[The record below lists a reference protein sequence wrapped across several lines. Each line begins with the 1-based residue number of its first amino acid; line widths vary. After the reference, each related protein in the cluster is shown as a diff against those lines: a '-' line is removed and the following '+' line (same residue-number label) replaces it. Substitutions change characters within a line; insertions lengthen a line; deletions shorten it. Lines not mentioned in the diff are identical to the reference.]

1 MKVKYLIEE
10 EIKILRQGVIELEVN
25 DLSNDDD
32 ITARRRAIDIFIAA
46 LESEDNFSDEVRQS
60 EKYDEDITARRID
73 IKDNSTY
80 LKRLP
85 IREC

>member
-10 EIKILRQGVIELEVN
+10 EIKILRQGIIELEVN
-25 DLSNDDD
+25 DLSNDD
-32 ITARRRAIDIFIAA
+32 
-46 LESEDNFSDEVRQS
+46 
-60 EKYDEDITARRID
+60 DITARRID